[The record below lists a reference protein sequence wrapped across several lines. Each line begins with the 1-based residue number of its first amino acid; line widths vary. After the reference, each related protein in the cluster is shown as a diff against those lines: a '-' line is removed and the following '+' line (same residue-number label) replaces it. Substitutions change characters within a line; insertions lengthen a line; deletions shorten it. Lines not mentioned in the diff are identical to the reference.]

1 MGYRTRFH
9 GGVFTALYRS
19 MHSFLSANKDRRQ
32 LILGARC
39 PKIDKSIT
47 LIGNY
52 SSGDNSEFNNLVL
65 GAMQAQDIYL
75 IIGPPGTGKTSF
87 GMLNVLKEQL
97 LHPDTSVLLMAYTN
111 RAVDEICSKLKEE
124 DIDFLRLGNDF
135 SCAPEYRE
143 NLLSNKARLC
153 NNIDDIRHLIINS
166 RIICGTTTAFNS
178 HTEIFSLKSFQLAII
193 DEASQILEPHII
205 GLLSAKHDK
214 ENAIEKS

>member
-1 MGYRTRFH
+1 
-9 GGVFTALYRS
+9 
-19 MHSFLSANKDRRQ
+19 
-32 LILGARC
+32 
-39 PKIDKSIT
+39 
-47 LIGNY
+47 
-52 SSGDNSEFNNLVL
+52 
-65 GAMQAQDIYL
+65 MQAQDIYL

-214 ENAIEKS
+214 ENAIEKIVMIGDEKQLPAVVQQEANESVVNSKSLNDIGLTDCRLSFFERMIRIYGKTITTTVTC